1 MTKPSQQLSYE
12 RRVDRVADYIHD
24 HLDEDVSLDRL
35 AEIACLS
42 AYHWHRIYTAMR
54 GETIA
59 ATVKRLRLLRA
70 ADRLANSDMP
80 IKTIAER
87 AGYGAIES
95 FGRAFKEAYDKPPAD
110 YRAHGSHAAFRTAIA
125 VNDAAGFSVTIEDLP
140 QTRCASIAHV
150 GPYIQIDRA
159 IGRLFGALAAQGLL
173 DQSVRMIGLFL
184 DDPDATPAAAL
195 RSKACS
201 PTPAEVALARPI
213 EETIL
218 RGGPYAR
225 LRYKGP
231 YADMKSAYR
240 WLLGVWL
247 PNSGYEA
254 ADAPIFDAYL
264 NSPPETPPND
274 LVTDI
279 HLPLEAAS

>member
-87 AGYGAIES
+87 ARLRRNRIF
-95 FGRAFKEAYDKPPAD
+95 FGRAFKEAYDKPPTD
-110 YRAHGSHAAFRTAIA
+110 YRAHGA
-125 VNDAAGFSVTIEDLP
+125 V
-140 QTRCASIAHV
+140 TR
-150 GPYIQIDRA
+150 
-159 IGRLFGALAAQGLL
+159 
-173 DQSVRMIGLFL
+173 
-184 DDPDATPAAAL
+184 
-195 RSKACS
+195 RSERRS
-201 PTPAEVALARPI
+201 RS
-213 EETIL
+213 
-218 RGGPYAR
+218 
-225 LRYKGP
+225 
-231 YADMKSAYR
+231 M
-240 WLLGVWL
+240 
-247 PNSGYEA
+247 
-254 ADAPIFDAYL
+254 
-264 NSPPETPPND
+264 TPPD
-274 LVTDI
+274 FR
-279 HLPLEAAS
+279 